1 MIFNKE
7 YINKNEFHR
16 YKKLI
21 IINEVEIKRI
31 VLNRKNSYDKRGAF
45 KYFIGYIS
53 NTSIIPL
60 YIKHT
65 QMNTY
70 TKYFDRNSKYM
81 SSLVHDKEI
90 LKDTMKYGIILENH
104 LKKNLIVKQ
113 CIMINTLKLK

>member
-53 NTSIIPL
+53 NASIIPL

-104 LKKNLIVKQ
+104 LKKILIVKQ
-113 CIMINTLKLK
+113 CITINALKLK